1 MLEGRLRWQNDRNA
15 ILYDTS
21 FCSMVKRVLFHPLSS
36 SFLKEN
42 QFSGGSR
49 VGGFGVFFPKV
60 HWGLKNMWKKFREFL
75 KKFGDFWRNFVSL
88 LFQICFFQSKRFQIS
103 PLDGSPQHMFHV
115 ILCWYHLW
123 QRLKYFVK
131 KGLIFLSIL
140 MVLNSIDTL
149 FNVFQR
155 GISLKEACFFNFMIL
170 GS

>member
-1 MLEGRLRWQNDRNA
+1 MTATQSSTIALSRKRLKE
-15 ILYDTS
+15 YS
-21 FCSMVKRVLFHPLSS
+21 FTLFHHVFWKRTIFEGVPV
-36 SFLKEN
+36 
-42 QFSGGSR
+42 SGNS
-49 VGGFGVFFPKV
+49 VNLVPKV
-60 HWGLKNMWKKFREFL
+60 HWGLKIMWKKFREFP
-75 KKFGDFWRNFVSL
+75 KKFDDFPRNFVSL
-88 LFQICFFQSKRFQIS
+88 LFQICFSRLERFQIM

-149 FNVFQR
+149 VNVFQR
-155 GISLKEACFFNFMIL
+155 GISHKEACFFNFMIL